1 MLEIQLTP
9 KVLFGA
15 ETHVGLKNTAA
26 QRDRWRL
33 RRRSSAYGL

>member
-15 ETHVGLKNTAA
+15 ETHVGLRKNSGAT
-26 QRDRWRL
+26 RPL
-33 RRRSSAYGL
+33 SA